1 MEYRLPTEDPQKD
14 QLDRQTAG
22 VLLSEPLYGL
32 PAAPQQ
38 TADCSQRPFFLTQIT
53 VGFFP
58 PFLKDSNDSQGL
70 SREKNILKD
79 TFDITSLNC
88 SPLENAT
95 GSSEQELT
103 HLNNCYPRALVAF
116 KSAHDLP

>member
-1 MEYRLPTEDPQKD
+1 MKSVQTDNVLTTKTIGIVKKVVYRLPTEDPQKD

-38 TADCSQRPFFLTQIT
+38 TADCSHRPFFLTQIT

-58 PFLKDSNDSQGL
+58 PSSKTVTIPKASA
-70 SREKNILKD
+70 EKRIFSKTPL
-79 TFDITSLNC
+79 T
-88 SPLENAT
+88 SPL
-95 GSSEQELT
+95 
-103 HLNNCYPRALVAF
+103 
-116 KSAHDLP
+116 